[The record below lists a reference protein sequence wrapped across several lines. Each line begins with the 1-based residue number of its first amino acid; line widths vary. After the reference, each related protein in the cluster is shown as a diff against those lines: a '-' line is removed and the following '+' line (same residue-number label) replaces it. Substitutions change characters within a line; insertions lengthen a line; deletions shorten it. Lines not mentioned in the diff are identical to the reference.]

1 MDQLGPKHNYP
12 FKNTIDLF
20 YFFIYFKL
28 KYLIKKNLK
37 LKYEKIKWFYKVF
50 LTFLILKIFYHSII
64 KNKNKRVKIYF
75 KITDKHILIIPCMF
89 KNQVVWYWKSYI
101 IIIKKKKK
109 ITSEGLVLKILRKL
123 WYQLTSEF
131 HMEEN
136 GSGYSTV
143 DYFVELLGKTVDEL
157 WTGLRLHRKN

>member
-20 YFFIYFKL
+20 FFFYFKL

-50 LTFLILKIFYHSII
+50 LTFLTLKICYHSII
-64 KNKNKRVKIYF
+64 KKNKNKRVKTYF
-75 KITDKHILIIPCMF
+75 KFTEKHVLIIPCMF

-101 IIIKKKKK
+101 IIFFIKK
-109 ITSEGLVLKILRKL
+109 ITSEDLVLKIPRKL

-131 HMEEN
+131 HMEEIRR
-136 GSGYSTV
+136 TEV
-143 DYFVELLGKTVDEL
+143 VIVL
-157 WTGLRLHRKN
+157 